1 MVSNNEAKSIYRVTF
16 LNKGQLYE
24 VYTRYVYQ
32 SELLG
37 FIELEEFMFDEKSQM
52 VVDPSEEK
60 LKSEFADVKRSFIP
74 MQAIMRID
82 EVEKEGVATISDGSN
97 IATFPLQFSPR
108 SGKDV

>member
-52 VVDPSEEK
+52 LVDPSEEK

>member
-37 FIELEEFMFDEKSQM
+37 FIELEEFLFDKKSQM